1 MLNIM
6 RILPI
11 LLSENCV
18 QIGAILME
26 KQGFDG
32 QKVGFAIQMLAES
45 YTVGTI
51 IQMLAGSYTVGTMC
65 YTNVSRK
72 LYSWYYMLYKCYRQT
87 MLG

>member
-1 MLNIM
+1 LLNIM

-45 YTVGTI
+45 YTVGT
-51 IQMLAGSYTVGTMC
+51 MC
-65 YTNVSRK
+65 YTDVSRK
-72 LYSWYYMLYKCYRQT
+72 LYSWYHVLYRC
-87 MLG
+87 

>member
-1 MLNIM
+1 M

-45 YTVGTI
+45 YTVGT
-51 IQMLAGSYTVGTMC
+51 MV
-65 YTNVSRK
+65 
-72 LYSWYYMLYKCYRQT
+72 LYKC
-87 MLG
+87 

>member
-45 YTVGTI
+45 YTVGT
-51 IQMLAGSYTVGTMC
+51 MC

>member
-1 MLNIM
+1 M

-32 QKVGFAIQMLAES
+32 QML
-45 YTVGTI
+45 TLCNTDVDK
-51 IQMLAGSYTVGTMC
+51 M
-65 YTNVSRK
+65 
-72 LYSWYYMLYKCYRQT
+72 
-87 MLG
+87 

>member
-45 YTVGTI
+45 YTVGT
-51 IQMLAGSYTVGTMC
+51 MCYTVGTMC
-65 YTNVSRK
+65 YTDVSRK
-72 LYSWYYMLYKCYRQT
+72 LYSWYHMLYKC
-87 MLG
+87 